1 MELLKKAFKYG
12 KWIVSI
18 GAAVFAVMEFF
29 EFFGVFSFSGFR
41 VKGIIVIFIISVI
54 AAIGKILYERN
65 QTPNDAQNRINEINK
80 KITDRI
86 GVLKSSEKPDK
97 DLMDSQHSI
106 SLFERMDILDYS
118 NDDYMSYRIIN
129 GKNDSKS
136 NSPFLKYKESTD
148 SKTSAKEL
156 IVNAY
161 DLKTGNELSV
171 EFEEKEQKVYVHKF
185 KIMFTTPLKPQQEF
199 SIIYFIK
206 IPNELS
212 QLSDNEEMMSI
223 SLNRFEKKIEK
234 LRFGVYLDFIPAYSE
249 SFLRNQNS
257 EAEIIDSSPEI
268 ITTERLD
275 IDERFNK
282 FMDNVS
288 IKSKILLDVENPKK
302 ETYVIYYRK

>member
-18 GAAVFAVMEFF
+18 VAAIFAVMEFL
-29 EFFGVFSFSGFR
+29 EYFGVFSFSGFGI
-41 VKGIIVIFIISVI
+41 KGIISLFVISIIGI
-54 AAIGKILYERN
+54 ICKIIYEKT
-65 QTPNDAQNRINEINK
+65 QTPNDAQNRINEINE
-80 KITDRI
+80 KITERI
-86 GVLKSSEKPDK
+86 GVLKSSEKPEK

-106 SLFERMDILDYS
+106 ALFERMDILDYS
-118 NDDYMSYRIIN
+118 TNDYMSYRIIN

-148 SKTSAKEL
+148 SKTYAKEL
-156 IVNAY
+156 IIKAY
-161 DLKTGNELSV
+161 DLKTGKELKV
-171 EFEEKEQKVYVHKF
+171 EFEEKENKVYVHKF

-234 LRFGVYLDFIPAYSE
+234 LRFGVYLDFIPVQIE
-249 SFLRNQNS
+249 TFLRNQNS
-257 EAEIIDSSPEI
+257 EAEIIDSIPK
-268 ITTERLD
+268 LD
-275 IDERFNK
+275 ETGEVAIDERFK
-282 FMDNVS
+282 IFMDNIS
-288 IKSKILLDVENPKK
+288 IKSKIQLDVEKPKK

>member
-18 GAAVFAVMEFF
+18 VAAIFAVMEFL
-29 EFFGVFSFSGFR
+29 EYFGVFSFSGFGI
-41 VKGIIVIFIISVI
+41 KGIISLFVISIIGI
-54 AAIGKILYERN
+54 ICKIIYEKT
-65 QTPNDAQNRINEINK
+65 QTPNDAQNRINEINE
-80 KITDRI
+80 KIIDRI

-106 SLFERMDILDYS
+106 ALFERMDILDYS
-118 NDDYMSYRIIN
+118 TNDYMSYRIIN

-156 IVNAY
+156 IIRAY
-161 DLKTGNELSV
+161 DLKTGKELKV

-185 KIMFTTPLKPQQEF
+185 KIMFTTPLKSQQEF

-234 LRFGVYLDFIPAYSE
+234 LRFGVYLDFIPVQIE
-249 SFLRNQNS
+249 TFLRNQNS
-257 EAEIIDSSPEI
+257 EAEIIDSIPK
-268 ITTERLD
+268 LD
-275 IDERFNK
+275 ETGEVAIDERFK
-282 FMDNVS
+282 IFMDNIS
-288 IKSKILLDVENPKK
+288 IKSKIQLDVEKPKK

>member
-18 GAAVFAVMEFF
+18 VAAIFAVMEFL
-29 EFFGVFSFSGFR
+29 EYFGVFSFSGFGI
-41 VKGIIVIFIISVI
+41 KGIISLFVISIIGI
-54 AAIGKILYERN
+54 ICKIIYEKT
-65 QTPNDAQNRINEINK
+65 QTPNDAKNRINEINE
-80 KITDRI
+80 KITERI
-86 GVLKSSEKPDK
+86 GVLKSSEKPEK

-106 SLFERMDILDYS
+106 ALFERMDILDYS
-118 NDDYMSYRIIN
+118 TNDYMSYRIIN

-156 IVNAY
+156 IIKAY
-161 DLKTGNELSV
+161 DLKTGKELKV
-171 EFEEKEQKVYVHKF
+171 EFEEKENKVYVHKF
-185 KIMFTTPLKPQQEF
+185 KIMFTMPLKPQQEF

-234 LRFGVYLDFIPAYSE
+234 LRFGVYLDFIPVQIEA
-249 SFLRNQNS
+249 FLRNQNS
-257 EAEIIDSSPEI
+257 EAEIIDSIPK
-268 ITTERLD
+268 LD
-275 IDERFNK
+275 ETGEVASDERFK
-282 FMDNVS
+282 IFMDNIS
-288 IKSKILLDVENPKK
+288 IKSKIQLDVEKPKK

>member
-18 GAAVFAVMEFF
+18 VAAIFAVMEFL
-29 EFFGVFSFSGFR
+29 EYFGVFSFSGFGI
-41 VKGIIVIFIISVI
+41 KGIISLFVISIIGI
-54 AAIGKILYERN
+54 ICKIIYEKS
-65 QTPNDAQNRINEINK
+65 QTPNDAQNRINEINE

-106 SLFERMDILDYS
+106 ALFERMDILDYS
-118 NDDYMSYRIIN
+118 TNDYMSYRIIN

-156 IVNAY
+156 IIKAY
-161 DLKTGNELSV
+161 DLKTGKELKV

-212 QLSDNEEMMSI
+212 QLSDNEEMMSV

-234 LRFGVYLDFIPAYSE
+234 LRFGVYLDFIPVQIE
-249 SFLRNQNS
+249 TFLRNQNS
-257 EAEIIDSSPEI
+257 EAEIIDSIPE
-268 ITTERLD
+268 LD
-275 IDERFNK
+275 ETGEVAIDERFK
-282 FMDNVS
+282 IFMDNIS
-288 IKSKILLDVENPKK
+288 IKSKIQLDVEKPKK

>member
-18 GAAVFAVMEFF
+18 VAAIFAAMEFL
-29 EFFGVFSFSGFR
+29 EYFGVFSFSGFGI
-41 VKGIIVIFIISVI
+41 KGIISLFVISIIGI
-54 AAIGKILYERN
+54 ICKIIYEKT
-65 QTPNDAQNRINEINK
+65 QTPNDAQNRINEINE
-80 KITDRI
+80 KITERI
-86 GVLKSSEKPDK
+86 GVLKSSEKPEK

-106 SLFERMDILDYS
+106 ALFERMDILDYS
-118 NDDYMSYRIIN
+118 TNDYMSYRIIN

-156 IVNAY
+156 IIKAY
-161 DLKTGNELSV
+161 DLKTGKELKV
-171 EFEEKEQKVYVHKF
+171 EFEEKENKVYVHKF

-234 LRFGVYLDFIPAYSE
+234 LCFGVYLDFIPVQIE
-249 SFLRNQNS
+249 TFLRNQNS
-257 EAEIIDSSPEI
+257 EAEIIDSIPK
-268 ITTERLD
+268 LD
-275 IDERFNK
+275 ETGEVAIDERFK
-282 FMDNVS
+282 IFMDNIS
-288 IKSKILLDVENPKK
+288 IKSKIQLDVEKPKK

>member
-1 MELLKKAFKYG
+1 MELFKNAFKYV
-12 KWIVSI
+12 KYIVSV
-18 GAAVFAVMEFF
+18 AAAIFAIMEFF
-29 EFFGVFSFSGFR
+29 DFFGVFSFSGFHI
-41 VKGIIVIFIISVI
+41 KGIMAVVVISIIVVICKIF
-54 AAIGKILYERN
+54 YEKK
-65 QTPNDAQNRINEINK
+65 QIPNDAQNRINEINK

-106 SLFERMDILDYS
+106 SLFERIDILDYS
-118 NDDYMSYRIIN
+118 NDDYMSYRVIN

-136 NSPFLKYKESTD
+136 ISPFLKYKESTD

-156 IVNAY
+156 IVEAY
-161 DLKTGNELSV
+161 DLKTGKELKV

-234 LRFGVYLDFIPAYSE
+234 LSFGVYLDFIPAQIE
-249 SFLRNQNS
+249 TFLRNQNS
-257 EAEIIDSSPEI
+257 EAEIIDASPELVMTEKV
-268 ITTERLD
+268 TT
-275 IDERFNK
+275 DERFNK
-282 FMDNVS
+282 FVDNIS
-288 IKSKILLDVENPKK
+288 TKSKIMLDVEKPKK

>member
-18 GAAVFAVMEFF
+18 VAAIFAVMEFL
-29 EFFGVFSFSGFR
+29 EYFGVFSFSGFGI
-41 VKGIIVIFIISVI
+41 KGIISLFVISIIGI
-54 AAIGKILYERN
+54 ICKIIYEKT
-65 QTPNDAQNRINEINK
+65 QTPNDAQNRINEINE
-80 KITDRI
+80 KITERI
-86 GVLKSSEKPDK
+86 GVLKSSEKPEK

-106 SLFERMDILDYS
+106 ALFERMDILDYS
-118 NDDYMSYRIIN
+118 TNDYMSYRIIN

-156 IVNAY
+156 IIKAY
-161 DLKTGNELSV
+161 DLKTGKELKV
-171 EFEEKEQKVYVHKF
+171 EFEEKENKVYVHKF

-234 LRFGVYLDFIPAYSE
+234 LRFGVYLDFIPVQIE
-249 SFLRNQNS
+249 TFLRNQNS
-257 EAEIIDSSPEI
+257 EAEIIDSIPVLEE
-268 ITTERLD
+268 TEEVF
-275 IDERFNK
+275 IDERFK
-282 FMDNVS
+282 IFMDNIS
-288 IKSKILLDVENPKK
+288 IKSKILLEVEQPKK

>member
-18 GAAVFAVMEFF
+18 VAAIFAVMEFL
-29 EFFGVFSFSGFR
+29 EYLGVFSFSGFGI
-41 VKGIIVIFIISVI
+41 KGIISLFVISIIGI
-54 AAIGKILYERN
+54 ICKIIYEKP
-65 QTPNDAQNRINEINK
+65 QTPNDAQNRINEINE
-80 KITDRI
+80 KITERI
-86 GVLKSSEKPDK
+86 GVLKSSEKPEK

-106 SLFERMDILDYS
+106 ALFERMDILDYS
-118 NDDYMSYRIIN
+118 TNDYMSYRIIN

-156 IVNAY
+156 IIKAY
-161 DLKTGNELSV
+161 DLKTGKELKV
-171 EFEEKEQKVYVHKF
+171 EFEEKENKVYVHKF

-234 LRFGVYLDFIPAYSE
+234 LRFGVYLDFIPVQIE
-249 SFLRNQNS
+249 TFLRNQNS
-257 EAEIIDSSPEI
+257 EAEIIDSIPK
-268 ITTERLD
+268 LD
-275 IDERFNK
+275 ETGEVAIDERFK
-282 FMDNVS
+282 IFMDNIS
-288 IKSKILLDVENPKK
+288 IKSKIQLDVEKPKK